1 MASPL
6 SPARSQYEEQ
16 GDDVV
21 FRCAAC
27 ALCCG
32 ALAAAAAAFGCTNQV
47 LTIFAPELSWLFLA
61 PSLLIVVVG
70 LVGLCGSRRVAS
82 TLFRMQLAVFLLVLA
97 ALLAAAGVF
106 AYISASAAAD
116 WIDAGCD
123 GHEATGLWKDAG
135 RIEEKMKHVHE
146 QYTVLKN
153 GWTTCRSLNPLIYDL
168 ASCGLR
174 AQCADGKR
182 ADSQPLFAFFQHLQL
197 TFACG
202 GFCTDQVP
210 LFGLASIG
218 ETLERRSACAVK
230 VADSVESLGHIF
242 GGLAVAVAVPVG
254 IIAMVL
260 FWAVGRAPEA
270 FDDYDDDYDDD
281 GYEPQGPDK
290 FMAPE

>member
-202 GFCTDQVP
+202 GFCTDQATSSAASP
-210 LFGLASIG
+210 LPSLYPWASSPWCSSG
-218 ETLERRSACAVK
+218 QWVVRLKPSTTTTTTTTTTATSPRGPTNSWLPSSSLLEN
-230 VADSVESLGHIF
+230 
-242 GGLAVAVAVPVG
+242 
-254 IIAMVL
+254 
-260 FWAVGRAPEA
+260 
-270 FDDYDDDYDDD
+270 
-281 GYEPQGPDK
+281 
-290 FMAPE
+290 